1 MIEFDEFY
9 YKHGCGTPMER
20 NADWLGLFNGIA
32 DRIFQ
37 DIHPTS
43 VLDAG
48 CAMGFLVEGLRKK
61 GVQSFGIDIS
71 EYAIQKVHP
80 DVRSYCLVGS
90 ITDAFPQRYDLIV
103 SIEVLEHM
111 PKEQAEIAV
120 RNFCSST
127 DDVLFSSTPFDY
139 KEITH
144 FNVQPPEYWAEQ
156 FARNGLFRDVD
167 YDASYITP
175 WAVRYRRSAEPV
187 HRIVRAYERGYALLS
202 KEAFDL
208 RTLNYEMRSKL
219 ATDEQQIKSS
229 AEQIET
235 LQTELALIQSS
246 QGWQLL
252 SKLHQIR
259 KKLAPPDSRRDK
271 ILTKFL
277 QIFR

>member
-9 YKHGCGTPMER
+9 YRHGCGTPMER
-20 NADWLGLFNGIA
+20 NADWLGLFSGIA
-32 DRIFQ
+32 ERIFQ

-48 CAMGFLVEGLRKK
+48 CAMGFLVESLRKK

-80 DVRSYCLVGS
+80 DVRPYCQVAS

-111 PKEQAEIAV
+111 PKEQAEISV
-120 RNFCSST
+120 QNFCSAT

-156 FARNGLFRDVD
+156 FARNGFFRDVD

-175 WAVRYRRSAEPV
+175 WAVRYRRSTEPV
-187 HRIVRAYERGYALLS
+187 QRIVRAYERGYALLS
-202 KEAFDL
+202 KEAYDL

-219 ATDEQQIKSS
+219 STDEQQIKESG
-229 AEQIET
+229 EQIHALKE
-235 LQTELALIQSS
+235 ELSIIHGSR
-246 QGWQLL
+246 GWQLL
-252 SKLHQIR
+252 SKLRQVR
-259 KKLAPPDSRRDK
+259 GKFAPPDSRRDK
-271 ILTKFL
+271 ILVRLF